1 MSNLPPLGPKPSVSP
16 QDYIPNFCLRR
27 TRESNPHRFYPEH
40 LSRMPLQT
48 NIRLFSIFVGYRLT
62 YDVDIITHLRYYYQR
77 FFCSLWGNQTPA
89 LISVLLSAIHY
100 TKRPFWCLS
109 ISHPYYLVRVE
120 HPCSQCRIWTY
131 IFNKGLYWKTYTVF
145 IEWCRPTVASTNSAN
160 WPIWGWENLCIV
172 RTVYGSFFFSPRIV
186 FPFSPGTTRIWGWG
200 LLVLCK
206 YRHKSFQNL

>member
-1 MSNLPPLGPKPSVSP
+1 MQPGYTSFSFFNLFFCGEQNTRNPSITNHS
-16 QDYIPNFCLRR
+16 
-27 TRESNPHRFYPEH
+27 
-40 LSRMPLQT
+40 LSRWWQYPDCFTLH
-48 NIRLFSIFVGYRLT
+48 FVGYRLT

-100 TKRPFWCLS
+100 TKRPIWCLS

-160 WPIWGWENLCIV
+160 WPIWGWE
-172 RTVYGSFFFSPRIV
+172 
-186 FPFSPGTTRIWGWG
+186 

-206 YRHKSFQNL
+206 YE